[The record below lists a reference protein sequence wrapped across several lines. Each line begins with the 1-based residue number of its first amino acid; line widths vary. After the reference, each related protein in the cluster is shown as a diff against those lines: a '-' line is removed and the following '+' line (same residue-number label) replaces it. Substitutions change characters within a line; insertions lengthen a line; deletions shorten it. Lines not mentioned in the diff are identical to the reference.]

1 MAISKTG
8 VEVDTN
14 NTFENADVFEENGAV
29 NSITVSGLNADTSYY
44 VRAYVIQDG
53 NKIYGSEVETFQTTA
68 GAVDYFY
75 VENEYNGQNTFSL
88 NKNNSPD
95 IQNIEWSKDKSTWTA
110 FDLSQ
115 SQNDIVLEE
124 GEKLYLRNDSGY
136 FSKNSGNYYK
146 INCSENYSVGG
157 NINTLLDYTDLRN
170 VSLSQY
176 CFYGLFYNSTTLISA
191 QYLLL
196 PATTLADSC
205 YSYMFNGC
213 TALVNAPSLPATT
226 LTINCYSNMFNGC
239 SSLTTAPELPATA
252 LGIFCYYQMF
262 RGCTSLTTAPSLP
275 ATTLVSN
282 CYIYMFL
289 GCSSL
294 TTAPSLPATT
304 LAQGCYQG
312 MFRDC
317 SSLNSITTHADDISA
332 NSCLYNWLDGV
343 SATGTFHNLGSASY
357 PSGVSGIPS
366 GWTEVHN

>member
-14 NTFENADVFEENGAV
+14 NTFQNADVFEENGAV

-88 NKNNSPD
+88 YKNSSPD

-136 FSKNSGNYYK
+136 LSKNNNYYK
-146 INCSENYSVGG
+146 INCIENYSVGG
-157 NINTLLDYTDLRN
+157 NINTLLNYDDLSN
-170 VSLSQY
+170 VSLTNY
-176 CFYGLFYNSTTLISA
+176 CFYRLFYQSRTLISA

-196 PATTLADSC
+196 PSSTLADYC
-205 YSYMFNGC
+205 YYYMFNGC
-213 TALVNAPSLPATT
+213 SSLVNAPTLPATTLAQRCYNSMFYGCSSLVNAPSLPATT
-226 LTINCYSNMFNGC
+226 LASNCYQYMFQN
-239 SSLTTAPELPATA
+239 
-252 LGIFCYYQMF
+252 
-262 RGCTSLTTAPSLP
+262 CTSLTTAPSLP
-275 ATTLVSN
+275 ATTLAN
-282 CYIYMFL
+282 YCYFSMFS

-294 TTAPSLPATT
+294 NDIVIYA
-304 LAQGCYQG
+304 
-312 MFRDC
+312 
-317 SSLNSITTHADDISA
+317 NNISA
-332 NSCLYNWLDGV
+332 SSCLSGWLYGV
-343 SATGTFHNLGSASY
+343 AATGTFHNLGSATY
-357 PSGVSGIPS
+357 PSGTDGIPS